1 MNAAARPAATLRAR
15 AARALSLAMAL
26 SVTAVVVAAPRLFA
40 TSMHDVPHG
49 LLALL
54 LLGMSAA
61 YVHGVGYVPRHR
73 WLRPLAGPLVAWSLI
88 GAAAALLATR

>member
-1 MNAAARPAATLRAR
+1 MNAAAQPAAALRAR
-15 AARALSLAMAL
+15 AARALSLALAL

-54 LLGMSAA
+54 MLGMSAA

-73 WLRPLAGPLVAWSLI
+73 RLRPLAGPLVAWPLVGI
-88 GAAAALLATR
+88 AAALLAVR